1 MSVVVIGPDKSNIQ
15 PTSDLNEVVRMTEEL
30 FSSAVAVEVMSD
42 PEVPGESWT
51 VLTVEPTGDP
61 KELVQ
66 RRSEWH
72 ERLVRQFPDQF
83 QDLRLSIC
91 PRI

>member
-1 MSVVVIGPDKSNIQ
+1 MSVVVIGPDKRGVQ
-15 PTSDLNEVVRMTEEL
+15 PTVDLTEVVRMTQEL
-30 FSSAVAVEVMSD
+30 FSSTVAVEVMSD

-51 VLTVEPTGDP
+51 ILTVEPTGDP
-61 KELVQ
+61 KDLVQ

-72 ERLVRQFPDQF
+72 QRLVRQFRDQF

-91 PRI
+91 PRT